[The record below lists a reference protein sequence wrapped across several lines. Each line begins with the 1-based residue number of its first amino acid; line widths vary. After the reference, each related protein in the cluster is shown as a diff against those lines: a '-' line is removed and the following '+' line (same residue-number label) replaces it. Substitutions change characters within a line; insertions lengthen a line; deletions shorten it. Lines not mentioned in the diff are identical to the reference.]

1 MIGHRKDLLGLE
13 DLSAEEITSIL
24 DTARTFR
31 EVLNRPIP
39 KVPSL
44 RGLTAANL
52 FYEASTRTR
61 LSFELAEKRL
71 SADTVSFQTSG
82 SSVSKGETLRDTARN
97 IEAMGIHL
105 VVIRHQASG
114 APHYLARHLEAGV
127 INAGD
132 GTHEHPTQGLL
143 DIYTM
148 REKRGRIQG
157 LRVAI
162 LGDVMHSRV
171 ARSNI
176 WGLTKLGASVT
187 IAGPPTMM
195 PAEVERFGVTVA
207 KSVDEAIEGADVVNI
222 LRIQLERQRGSLY
235 PSLREY
241 ARVYGVTAER
251 LRRAKADVTVMHPGP
266 MNRGVEIAQDVA
278 DGVHSVIL
286 EQVTN
291 GVAVRMAVL
300 YLLAGR
306 ESAGEGS
313 GSDQTNATPNVEE
326 KPSHGEATLS
336 PRR

>member
-1 MIGHRKDLLGLE
+1 MIGQRKDLLGLE

-31 EVLNRPIP
+31 EVLDRPIP

-52 FYEASTRTR
+52 FFEPSTRTR

-71 SADTVSFQTSG
+71 SADTVNFQTSG

-105 VVIRHQASG
+105 VVIRHQSSG
-114 APHYLARHLEAGV
+114 APHYLAQHLEAGV

-143 DIYTM
+143 DIFTM
-148 REKRGRIQG
+148 REQRKMIAG

-162 LGDVMHSRV
+162 LGDVLHSRV

-176 WGLTKLGASVT
+176 WGLTKLGAHVT
-187 IAGPPTMM
+187 VAGPATMM

-222 LRIQLERQRGSLY
+222 LRVQLERQRGTLFS
-235 PSLREY
+235 SLREY
-241 ARVYGVTAER
+241 SRLYGVTSER
-251 LRRAKADVTVMHPGP
+251 LRRAKPDVTVMHPGP

-278 DGVHSVIL
+278 DGAHSVIL
-286 EQVTN
+286 RQVTN
-291 GVAVRMAVL
+291 GVAVRMGVL

-306 ESAGEGS
+306 ETPGEGA
-313 GSDQTNATPNVEE
+313 NETPTVEVR
-326 KPSHGEATLS
+326 KSHDEPTLS

>member
-31 EVLNRPIP
+31 EVLDRPIP
-39 KVPSL
+39 KVPAL

-52 FYEASTRTR
+52 FFEASTRTR

-71 SADTVSFQTSG
+71 SADTVNFQTTG

-114 APHYLARHLEAGV
+114 APHYLARILNAGV

-143 DIYTM
+143 DIFTI
-148 REKRGRIQG
+148 REKLGRIDG

-162 LGDVMHSRV
+162 LGDIMHSRV

-187 IAGPPTMM
+187 IAGPCTMM

-207 KSVDEAIEGADVVNI
+207 KNVDEAIEGSDVVNI
-222 LRIQLERQRGSLY
+222 LRIQLERQRAGLY

-241 ARVYGVTAER
+241 ARVHGVTKER
-251 LRRAKADVTVMHPGP
+251 LRRAKPNVVVMHPGP

-278 DGVHSVIL
+278 DGENSVIL

-300 YLLAGR
+300 YLLAGQHAPA
-306 ESAGEGS
+306 ESTTE
-313 GSDQTNATPNVEE
+313 ATPTVETV
-326 KPSHGEATLS
+326 K
-336 PRR
+336 R

>member
-1 MIGHRKDLLGLE
+1 MIGGKKDLLGLE
-13 DLSAEEITSIL
+13 DLSAQEITGIL

-31 EVLNRPIP
+31 EVLDRPIP
-39 KVPSL
+39 KVPPL
-44 RGLTAANL
+44 RGMTAANL
-52 FYEASTRTR
+52 FFENSTRTR

-71 SADTVSFQTSG
+71 SADTVNFQTSG

-105 VVIRHQASG
+105 VVVRHQASG
-114 APHYLARHLEAGV
+114 APHYLARHLDAGV

-148 REKRGRIQG
+148 REQRGRVAG
-157 LRVAI
+157 LKVAI
-162 LGDVMHSRV
+162 IGDVMHSRV

-176 WGLTKLGASVT
+176 WGLTKLGAEVT

-195 PAEVERFGVTVA
+195 PAEVERFGVRVA
-207 KSVDEAIEGADVVNI
+207 KSVDEAIEGSDVVNI
-222 LRIQLERQRGSLY
+222 LRIQLERQRGTLY
-235 PSLREY
+235 SSLREY
-241 ARVYGVTAER
+241 ARVYGVTRER
-251 LRRAKADVTVMHPGP
+251 LRRARPDVTVMHPGP

-278 DGVHSVIL
+278 DGEHSVIL
-286 EQVTN
+286 QQVTN

-306 ESAGEGS
+306 NEAPESPTES
-313 GSDQTNATPNVEE
+313 PTVEAT
-326 KPSHGEATLS
+326 KSHDEPTLS

>member
-1 MIGHRKDLLGLE
+1 MNARKDLLGLE
-13 DLSAEEITSIL
+13 ELSAEEIVTIL
-24 DTARTFR
+24 DNAKTFR
-31 EVLNRPIP
+31 EVLDRPIP

-44 RGLTAANL
+44 RGMTAANL
-52 FYEASTRTR
+52 FFEPSTRTR

-71 SADTVSFQTSG
+71 SADTVNFQTSG

-105 VVIRHQASG
+105 VVVRHQASG
-114 APHYLARHLEAGV
+114 APHYLARHLDAGV
-127 INAGD
+127 VNAGD

-148 REKRGRIQG
+148 REQRGRIAG

-162 LGDVMHSRV
+162 VGDVMHSRV
-171 ARSNI
+171 ARSNM
-176 WGLTKLGASVT
+176 WGLTKLGAEVV

-195 PAEVERFGVTVA
+195 PAEVERFGVSVA
-207 KSVDEAIEGADVVNI
+207 RSVDEAIEGADVVNI
-222 LRIQLERQRGSLY
+222 LRIQLERQRAALY

-241 ARVYGVTAER
+241 ARVYGVNAER
-251 LRRAKADVTVMHPGP
+251 IRRAKADVTVMHPGP

-278 DGVHSVIL
+278 DGEHSVIL
-286 EQVTN
+286 QQVTN

-300 YLLAGR
+300 YLLSRRDPSGDVA
-306 ESAGEGS
+306 ESEPS
-313 GSDQTNATPNVEE
+313 SVEAT
-326 KPSHGEATLS
+326 KSHDEPTLS

>member
-1 MIGHRKDLLGLE
+1 MIGGKKDLLGLE
-13 DLSAEEITSIL
+13 DLNAQEIVGIL

-31 EVLNRPIP
+31 EVLDRPIP
-39 KVPSL
+39 KVPPL
-44 RGLTAANL
+44 RGMTAANL
-52 FYEASTRTR
+52 FFENSTRTR

-71 SADTVSFQTSG
+71 SADTVNFQTSG

-105 VVIRHQASG
+105 VVVRHQASG

-148 REKRGRIQG
+148 REQRGRIAG
-157 LRVAI
+157 LKVAI
-162 LGDVMHSRV
+162 IGDVTHSRV

-176 WGLTKLGASVT
+176 WGLTKLGAEVT

-195 PAEVERFGVTVA
+195 PAEVERFGVRVA
-207 KSVDEAIEGADVVNI
+207 KSVDEAIEGSDVVNI

-235 PSLREY
+235 SSLREY
-241 ARVYGVTAER
+241 ARVYGVTQER
-251 LRRAKADVTVMHPGP
+251 LRRARPDVTVMHPGP

-278 DGVHSVIL
+278 DGEHSVIL
-286 EQVTN
+286 QQVTN

-306 ESAGEGS
+306 SEAPEAP
-313 GSDQTNATPNVEE
+313 TETPTVEAT
-326 KPSHGEATLS
+326 KSHDEPTLS

>member
-1 MIGHRKDLLGLE
+1 MIGQRKDLLGLE
-13 DLSAEEITSIL
+13 ELTAAEIVSVL

-31 EVLNRPIP
+31 EVLDRPIP

-52 FYEASTRTR
+52 FFEPSTRTR
-61 LSFELAEKRL
+61 LSFELAEKRM

-114 APHYLARHLEAGV
+114 APHYLARILDAGV

-143 DIYTM
+143 DIFTM
-148 REKRGRIQG
+148 REKRGTVAG

-162 LGDVMHSRV
+162 VGDIAHSRV

-176 WGLTKLGASVT
+176 WGLTKLGASVVV
-187 IAGPPTMM
+187 AGPPTMM
-195 PAEVERFGVTVA
+195 PAEVERFGVSVA
-207 KSVDEAIEGADVVNI
+207 ASVEEALEGADVVNI
-222 LRIQLERQRGSLY
+222 LRIQLERQRGTLY
-235 PSLREY
+235 SSLREY
-241 ARVYGVTAER
+241 SRVYGITAER
-251 LRRAKADVTVMHPGP
+251 LRRAKPDVTVMHPGP

-278 DGVHSVIL
+278 DGTHSVIL

-300 YLLAGR
+300 YLLAGHKA
-306 ESAGEGS
+306 AGDSS
-313 GSDQTNATPNVEE
+313 GEPTTTETPRAHE
-326 KPSHGEATLS
+326 HALH

>member
-1 MIGHRKDLLGLE
+1 MTGRKDLLGLE
-13 DLSAEEITSIL
+13 DLSAEEIVTIL
-24 DTARTFR
+24 DNAKTFR
-31 EVLNRPIP
+31 EVLDRPIP

-44 RGLTAANL
+44 RGMTAANL
-52 FYEASTRTR
+52 FFEPSTRTR

-71 SADTVSFQTSG
+71 SADTVNFQTSG

-105 VVIRHQASG
+105 VVVRHQASG

-148 REKRGRIQG
+148 REQRGRIAG

-162 LGDVMHSRV
+162 VGDVMHSRV
-171 ARSNI
+171 ARSNM
-176 WGLTKLGASVT
+176 WGLTKLGAEVV

-195 PAEVERFGVTVA
+195 PAEVERFGVSVA
-207 KSVDEAIEGADVVNI
+207 RSVDEAIEGADVVNI
-222 LRIQLERQRGSLY
+222 LRIQLERQRAALY

-241 ARVYGVTAER
+241 ARVYGVNAER
-251 LRRAKADVTVMHPGP
+251 IRRAKADVTVMHPGP

-278 DGVHSVIL
+278 DGEHSVIL
-286 EQVTN
+286 QQVTN

-300 YLLAGR
+300 YLLSRRDPSGDVA
-306 ESAGEGS
+306 ESETPS
-313 GSDQTNATPNVEE
+313 VEAT
-326 KPSHGEATLS
+326 KSHDEPTLS

>member
-1 MIGHRKDLLGLE
+1 MIGARKDLLGLE
-13 DLSAEEITSIL
+13 DLSAEELVSIL

-31 EVLNRPIP
+31 EVLDRPIP

-52 FYEASTRTR
+52 FFEASTRTR

-71 SADTVSFQTSG
+71 SADTVNFQTSG
-82 SSVSKGETLRDTARN
+82 SSVSKGESLKDTARN

-114 APHYLARHLEAGV
+114 APHYLARNLDAGV

-143 DIYTM
+143 DIFTI
-148 REKRGRIQG
+148 RERRGKVAG

-162 LGDVMHSRV
+162 IGDIMHSRV

-176 WGLTKLGASVT
+176 WGLTKLGATVT

-207 KSVDEAIEGADVVNI
+207 RSVEEAMEGADVVNI
-222 LRIQLERQRGSLY
+222 LRIQLERQRSTLY

-241 ARVYGVTAER
+241 ARVYGVTSER
-251 LRRAKADVTVMHPGP
+251 LKRAKPDVTVMHPGP

-278 DGVHSVIL
+278 DGKHSVIL

-300 YLLAGR
+300 YLLAGHK
-306 ESAGEGS
+306 AQGEPPAENVPTEAK
-313 GSDQTNATPNVEE
+313 QT
-326 KPSHGEATLS
+326 HGEPSLH

>member
-1 MIGHRKDLLGLE
+1 MIGARKDLLGLE
-13 DLSAEEITSIL
+13 DLSADEIVSIL

-31 EVLNRPIP
+31 EVLDRPIP

-52 FYEASTRTR
+52 FFEASTRTR

-71 SADTVSFQTSG
+71 SADTVNFQTSG
-82 SSVSKGETLRDTARN
+82 SSVSKGETLKDTARN

-114 APHYLARHLEAGV
+114 APHYLARNLNAGV

-143 DIYTM
+143 DIFTI
-148 REKRGRIQG
+148 RERRGKIAG

-162 LGDVMHSRV
+162 IGDIMHSRV

-187 IAGPPTMM
+187 VAGPPTMM
-195 PAEVERFGVTVA
+195 PLEVERFGVKVA

-222 LRIQLERQRGSLY
+222 LRIQLERQRSTLY
-235 PSLREY
+235 SSLREY
-241 ARVYGVTAER
+241 ARVYGVTSRR
-251 LRRAKADVTVMHPGP
+251 LLLAKPDVTVMHPGP

-278 DGVHSVIL
+278 DGKHSVIL

-300 YLLAGR
+300 YLLAGHKSPD
-306 ESAGEGS
+306 ESVPEPTAME
-313 GSDQTNATPNVEE
+313 TRKA
-326 KPSHGEATLS
+326 HGEPSLH

>member
-1 MIGHRKDLLGLE
+1 MSARRKDLLGLE
-13 DLSAEEITSIL
+13 ELSPEEIVSIL

-31 EVLNRPIP
+31 EVLDRPIP

-52 FYEASTRTR
+52 FFEPSTRTR

-71 SADTVSFQTSG
+71 SADTVNFQTSG
-82 SSVSKGETLRDTARN
+82 SSVSKGETLKDTARN

-105 VVIRHQASG
+105 VVVRHQASG
-114 APHYLARHLEAGV
+114 APHYLARNLDAGV

-143 DIYTM
+143 DLFTI
-148 REKRGRIQG
+148 RERRGRIAG

-162 LGDVMHSRV
+162 VGDITHSRV

-176 WGLTKLGASVT
+176 WGLTKLGASV
-187 IAGPPTMM
+187 IVAGPPTMM
-195 PAEVERFGVTVA
+195 PAEVERFGVRVA
-207 KSVDEAIEGADVVNI
+207 RSVEEAIEGADVVNI
-222 LRIQLERQRGSLY
+222 LRIQLERQRSTLY
-235 PSLREY
+235 SSLREY

-251 LRRAKADVTVMHPGP
+251 LRRAKPDVTVMHPGP
-266 MNRGVEIAQDVA
+266 MNRGIEIAQEVA
-278 DGVHSVIL
+278 DGEHSVIL

-300 YLLAGR
+300 YLLAGHKA
-306 ESAGEGS
+306 AGELSAEPG
-313 GSDQTNATPNVEE
+313 TTEAKPTHVE
-326 KPSHGEATLS
+326 STLH

>member
-1 MIGHRKDLLGLE
+1 MIGDRKDLLGLE
-13 DLSAEEITSIL
+13 DLAAEEIVSIL

-31 EVLNRPIP
+31 EVLDRPIP

-52 FYEASTRTR
+52 FFEASTRTR
-61 LSFELAEKRL
+61 LSFELAEKRM
-71 SADTVSFQTSG
+71 SADTVNFQTSG
-82 SSVSKGETLRDTARN
+82 SSVSKGETLKDTARN

-114 APHYLARHLEAGV
+114 APHYLARNLNAGV

-143 DIYTM
+143 DLFTI
-148 REKRGRIQG
+148 RERRGAIAG

-162 LGDVMHSRV
+162 IGDIAHSRV

-187 IAGPPTMM
+187 VAGPPTMM
-195 PAEVERFGVTVA
+195 PLEVERFGVKVA

-222 LRIQLERQRGSLY
+222 LRIQLERQRSTLY
-235 PSLREY
+235 SSLREY
-241 ARVYGVTAER
+241 ARVYGVTSER
-251 LRRAKADVTVMHPGP
+251 LKRAKADVTVMHPGP
-266 MNRGVEIAQDVA
+266 MNRGIEIAQDVA
-278 DGVHSVIL
+278 DGKHSVIL

-300 YLLAGR
+300 YLLAGHKAPD
-306 ESAGEGS
+306 ESAQE
-313 GSDQTNATPNVEE
+313 TPATET
-326 KPSHGEATLS
+326 KKAHGEPSLH

>member
-1 MIGHRKDLLGLE
+1 MIGQRKDLLGLE
-13 DLSAEEITSIL
+13 ELSGEEIISVL

-31 EVLNRPIP
+31 EVLDRPIP

-52 FYEASTRTR
+52 FFEASTRTR

-71 SADTVSFQTSG
+71 SADTVNFQTSG
-82 SSVSKGETLRDTARN
+82 SSVSKGETLKDTAQN

-105 VVIRHQASG
+105 VVIRHQSSG

-143 DIYTM
+143 DIFTM
-148 REKRGRIQG
+148 RERKGRVDG

-162 LGDVMHSRV
+162 IGDIMHSRV

-187 IAGPPTMM
+187 VAGPCTMM
-195 PAEVERFGVTVA
+195 PPEVERFGVTVA
-207 KSVDEAIEGADVVNI
+207 RNVEEAIEGSDVVNI
-222 LRIQLERQRGSLY
+222 LRIQLERQRAGLY

-241 ARVYGVTAER
+241 ARVHGVTKER
-251 LRRAKADVTVMHPGP
+251 LRRAKPDVLVMHPGP

-278 DGVHSVIL
+278 DGENSVIL

-306 ESAGEGS
+306 EAPSES
-313 GSDQTNATPNVEE
+313 PTESTPTVEAV
-326 KPSHGEATLS
+326 K
-336 PRR
+336 R

>member
-1 MIGHRKDLLGLE
+1 MTGRKDLLGLE
-13 DLSAEEITSIL
+13 ELAADEIVTIL

-31 EVLNRPIP
+31 EVLDRPIP

-44 RGLTAANL
+44 RGMTAANL
-52 FYEASTRTR
+52 FFEASTRTR

-71 SADTVSFQTSG
+71 SADTVNFQASG

-114 APHYLARHLEAGV
+114 APHYLARHLDAGV

-143 DIYTM
+143 DLYTM
-148 REKRGRIQG
+148 REQRGRITG

-162 LGDVMHSRV
+162 IGDVMHSRV
-171 ARSNI
+171 ARSNM
-176 WGLTKLGASVT
+176 WGLVKLGAEVV

-207 KSVDEAIEGADVVNI
+207 RSVDEAIEGADVVNI
-222 LRIQLERQRGSLY
+222 LRIQLERQRAGLY

-241 ARVYGVTAER
+241 ARVYGVTMER
-251 LRRAKADVTVMHPGP
+251 IRRAKPDVTVMHPGP

-278 DGVHSVIL
+278 DGEHSVIL
-286 EQVTN
+286 QQVTN

-300 YLLAGR
+300 YLLSHR
-306 ESAGEGS
+306 ESS
-313 GSDQTNATPNVEE
+313 
-326 KPSHGEATLS
+326 GEAAESETPSVEGMKSHDEPTLS

>member
-1 MIGHRKDLLGLE
+1 MIGTRKDLLGLE
-13 DLSAEEITSIL
+13 DLSAEELVSIL

-31 EVLNRPIP
+31 EVLDRPIP

-52 FYEASTRTR
+52 FFEASTRTR

-71 SADTVSFQTSG
+71 SADTVNFQTSG
-82 SSVSKGETLRDTARN
+82 SSVSKGESLKDTARN

-114 APHYLARHLEAGV
+114 APHYLARNLDAGV

-143 DIYTM
+143 DIFTI
-148 REKRGRIQG
+148 RERRGKIAG

-162 LGDVMHSRV
+162 IGDIAHSRV

-176 WGLTKLGASVT
+176 WGLTKLGATVT

-207 KSVDEAIEGADVVNI
+207 RSVDEAMEGADVVNI
-222 LRIQLERQRGSLY
+222 LRIQLERQRSTLY

-241 ARVYGVTAER
+241 ARVYGITSER
-251 LRRAKADVTVMHPGP
+251 LKRAKPDITVMHPGP

-278 DGVHSVIL
+278 DGKHSVIL

-300 YLLAGR
+300 YLLAGHK
-306 ESAGEGS
+306 AQGEPPVENVPTEAK
-313 GSDQTNATPNVEE
+313 QT
-326 KPSHGEATLS
+326 HGEPSLH

>member
-1 MIGHRKDLLGLE
+1 MIGNRKDLLGLE
-13 DLSAEEITSIL
+13 ELEAGEIVSIL
-24 DTARTFR
+24 DTARSFR
-31 EVLNRPIP
+31 EVLDRPIP

-44 RGLTAANL
+44 RGMTVANL
-52 FYEASTRTR
+52 FFESSTRTR

-105 VVIRHQASG
+105 VVVRHQASG
-114 APHYLARHLEAGV
+114 APHYLARHLDAGV

-143 DIYTM
+143 DIFTI
-148 REKRGRIQG
+148 RERRGRVAG
-157 LRVAI
+157 LKVAI
-162 LGDVMHSRV
+162 IGDIMHSRV

-176 WGLTKLGASVT
+176 WGLIKLGASVT

-207 KSVDEAIEGADVVNI
+207 KSVEEALEGADVVNI
-222 LRIQLERQRGSLY
+222 LRIQLERQRGNLY

-241 ARVYGVTAER
+241 ARVYGVNRER
-251 LRRAKADVTVMHPGP
+251 LRHARSDVTVMHPGP

-278 DGVHSVIL
+278 DGEHSVIL

-306 ESAGEGS
+306 
-313 GSDQTNATPNVEE
+313 DTPAEVGGVTPTVEE
-326 KPSHGEATLS
+326 KKNHDEPTLS

>member
-13 DLSAEEITSIL
+13 DLGAQEIISIL

-31 EVLNRPIP
+31 EVLDRPIP

-44 RGLTAANL
+44 RGMTAANL
-52 FYEASTRTR
+52 FFEPSTRTR

-71 SADTVSFQTSG
+71 SADTVNFQTSG

-105 VVIRHQASG
+105 VVIRHQSSG
-114 APHYLARHLEAGV
+114 APHYLAQHLKAGV

-143 DIYTM
+143 DIFTM
-148 REKRGRIQG
+148 REKRGAIEG

-162 LGDVMHSRV
+162 IGDVMHSRV

-176 WGLTKLGASVT
+176 WGLTKLGAHVT
-187 IAGPPTMM
+187 VAGPPTMM

-207 KSVDEAIEGADVVNI
+207 KNIDEAIEGADVVNI
-222 LRIQLERQRGSLY
+222 LRVQLERQRGSLY

-241 ARVYGVTAER
+241 ARVYGVTSER
-251 LRRAKADVTVMHPGP
+251 LRRAKPDVTVMHPGP

-278 DGVHSVIL
+278 DGKHSVIL

-300 YLLAGR
+300 YLLAGHEAPAEASS
-306 ESAGEGS
+306 ESPILE
-313 GSDQTNATPNVEE
+313 P
-326 KPSHGEATLS
+326 KRSHDEPTLS

>member
-1 MIGHRKDLLGLE
+1 MIGGKKDLLGLE
-13 DLSAEEITSIL
+13 DLSAQEITGIL

-31 EVLNRPIP
+31 EVLDRPIP
-39 KVPSL
+39 KVPPL
-44 RGLTAANL
+44 RGMTAANL
-52 FYEASTRTR
+52 FFENSTRTR

-71 SADTVSFQTSG
+71 SADTVNFQTSG

-105 VVIRHQASG
+105 VVVRHQASG
-114 APHYLARHLEAGV
+114 APHYLARHLDAGV

-148 REKRGRIQG
+148 REQRGRVAG
-157 LRVAI
+157 LKVAI
-162 LGDVMHSRV
+162 IGDVMHSRV

-176 WGLTKLGASVT
+176 WGLTKLGAEVT

-195 PAEVERFGVTVA
+195 PAEVERFGVRVA
-207 KSVDEAIEGADVVNI
+207 KSVDEAIEGSDVVNI
-222 LRIQLERQRGSLY
+222 LRIQLERQRGTLY
-235 PSLREY
+235 SSLREY
-241 ARVYGVTAER
+241 ARVYGVTRER
-251 LRRAKADVTVMHPGP
+251 LRRARPDVTVMHPGP

-278 DGVHSVIL
+278 DGEHSVIL
-286 EQVTN
+286 QQVTN

-306 ESAGEGS
+306 NEVPEAPTE
-313 GSDQTNATPNVEE
+313 TPTVEAT
-326 KPSHGEATLS
+326 KSHDEPTLS

>member
-1 MIGHRKDLLGLE
+1 MIGTRKDLLGLE
-13 DLSAEEITSIL
+13 DLEASEIISIL

-31 EVLNRPIP
+31 EVLDRPIP

-52 FYEASTRTR
+52 FFEASTRTR

-71 SADTVSFQTSG
+71 SADTVNFQTSG
-82 SSVSKGETLRDTARN
+82 SSVSKGESLKDTARN

-105 VVIRHQASG
+105 VVIRHQSSG
-114 APHYLARHLEAGV
+114 APHYLAKNLDAGV

-143 DIYTM
+143 DLFTI
-148 REKRGRIQG
+148 RERRGKIAG

-162 LGDVMHSRV
+162 IGDIAHSRV

-187 IAGPPTMM
+187 VAGPATMM
-195 PAEVERFGVTVA
+195 PLEVERFGVNVA
-207 KSVDEAIEGADVVNI
+207 RSVEEAIEGADVVNI
-222 LRIQLERQRGSLY
+222 LRIQLERQRSTLY
-235 PSLREY
+235 SSLREY
-241 ARVYGVTAER
+241 ARVYGVTVKR
-251 LRRAKADVTVMHPGP
+251 LLRAKPDVTVMHPGP

-278 DGVHSVIL
+278 DGKHSVIL

-300 YLLAGR
+300 YLLAGNKAPD
-306 ESAGEGS
+306 ESTPE
-313 GSDQTNATPNVEE
+313 TPATEM
-326 KPSHGEATLS
+326 KKAHGEPSLH

>member
-1 MIGHRKDLLGLE
+1 MIGTRKDLLGIE
-13 DLSAEEITSIL
+13 DLSSEEIVSIL

-31 EVLNRPIP
+31 EVLDRPIP

-52 FYEASTRTR
+52 FFESSTRTR

-71 SADTVSFQTSG
+71 SADTVNFQTSG
-82 SSVSKGETLRDTARN
+82 SSVSKGESLKDTARN

-105 VVIRHQASG
+105 VVIRHSASG
-114 APHYLARHLEAGV
+114 APHYLARNLDAGV

-143 DIYTM
+143 DLFTI
-148 REKRGRIQG
+148 RERRGKIAG

-162 LGDVMHSRV
+162 IGDVTHSRV

-187 IAGPPTMM
+187 IAGPATMM
-195 PAEVERFGVTVA
+195 PMEVERFGVRVA
-207 KSVDEAIEGADVVNI
+207 RSVEEAIEGADVVNI
-222 LRIQLERQRGSLY
+222 LRIQLERQRGTLY
-235 PSLREY
+235 SSLREY
-241 ARVYGVTAER
+241 ARVYGVTSKR
-251 LRRAKADVTVMHPGP
+251 LERAKPDVMVMHPGP
-266 MNRGVEIAQDVA
+266 MNRGIEIAQDVA
-278 DGVHSVIL
+278 DGKHSVIL

-300 YLLAGR
+300 YLLAGHKAAG
-306 ESAGEGS
+306 ESAPE
-313 GSDQTNATPNVEE
+313 
-326 KPSHGEATLS
+326 PSTTETKKAHGEPSLH

>member
-1 MIGHRKDLLGLE
+1 MIGARKDLLGLE
-13 DLSAEEITSIL
+13 DLSAEEIVSIL

-31 EVLNRPIP
+31 EVLDRPIP

-52 FYEASTRTR
+52 FFEASTRTR

-71 SADTVSFQTSG
+71 SADTVNFQTSG
-82 SSVSKGETLRDTARN
+82 SSVSKGESLKDTARN

-105 VVIRHQASG
+105 VVIRHQSSG
-114 APHYLARHLEAGV
+114 APHYLAGNLDAGV

-143 DIYTM
+143 DIFTI
-148 REKRGRIQG
+148 RERRGKVAG

-162 LGDVMHSRV
+162 IGDIAHSRV

-187 IAGPPTMM
+187 IAGPATMM
-195 PAEVERFGVTVA
+195 PMEVERFGVKVA
-207 KSVDEAIEGADVVNI
+207 RSVDEAIEGADVVNI
-222 LRIQLERQRGSLY
+222 LRIQLERQRSTLY
-235 PSLREY
+235 SSLREY
-241 ARVYGVTAER
+241 ARVYGITSTR
-251 LRRAKADVTVMHPGP
+251 LKRAKPDVTVMHPGP

-278 DGVHSVIL
+278 DGEHSVIL
-286 EQVTN
+286 QQVTN

-300 YLLAGR
+300 YLLAGHKAPD
-306 ESAGEGS
+306 ESATEHPPVKE
-313 GSDQTNATPNVEE
+313 TKKA
-326 KPSHGEATLS
+326 HGEPSLH

>member
-1 MIGHRKDLLGLE
+1 MIGTRKDLLGLE
-13 DLSAEEITSIL
+13 DLEASEIVSIL

-31 EVLNRPIP
+31 EVLDRPIP

-52 FYEASTRTR
+52 FFEASTRTR

-71 SADTVSFQTSG
+71 SADTVNFQTSG
-82 SSVSKGETLRDTARN
+82 SSVSKGESLKDTARN

-105 VVIRHQASG
+105 VVIRHSASG
-114 APHYLARHLEAGV
+114 APHYLARNLDAGV

-143 DIYTM
+143 DIYTI
-148 REKRGRIQG
+148 RECRGKIAG

-162 LGDVMHSRV
+162 IGDVAHSRV

-187 IAGPPTMM
+187 VAGPATMM
-195 PAEVERFGVTVA
+195 PLEVERFGVRVA
-207 KSVDEAIEGADVVNI
+207 RSVDEAIEGADVVNI
-222 LRIQLERQRGSLY
+222 LRIQLERQRSTLY
-235 PSLREY
+235 SSLREY
-241 ARVYGVTAER
+241 ARVYGVTSKR
-251 LRRAKADVTVMHPGP
+251 LKRAKPDVTVMHPGP
-266 MNRGVEIAQDVA
+266 MNRGIEIAQDVA
-278 DGVHSVIL
+278 DGANSVIL
-286 EQVTN
+286 QQVTN

-300 YLLAGR
+300 YLLAGHK
-306 ESAGEGS
+306 AA
-313 GSDQTNATPNVEE
+313 DTTTPEPTTTE
-326 KPSHGEATLS
+326 TKKAHGEPSLH

>member
-1 MIGHRKDLLGLE
+1 VIGTRKDLLGLE
-13 DLSAEEITSIL
+13 DLSAEEIVSIL

-31 EVLNRPIP
+31 EVLDRPIP

-52 FYEASTRTR
+52 FFEASTRTR

-71 SADTVSFQTSG
+71 SADTVNFQTSG
-82 SSVSKGETLRDTARN
+82 SSVSKGESLKDTARN

-105 VVIRHQASG
+105 VVIRHQSSG
-114 APHYLARHLEAGV
+114 APHYLAGNLDAGV

-143 DIYTM
+143 DIFTI
-148 REKRGRIQG
+148 RERRGKVAG

-162 LGDVMHSRV
+162 IGDIAHSRV

-187 IAGPPTMM
+187 IAGPATMM
-195 PAEVERFGVTVA
+195 PMEVERFGVKVA

-222 LRIQLERQRGSLY
+222 LRIQLERQRSTLY
-235 PSLREY
+235 SSLREY
-241 ARVYGVTAER
+241 ARVYGITSTR
-251 LRRAKADVTVMHPGP
+251 LKRAKPDVTVMHPGP

-278 DGVHSVIL
+278 DGEHSVIL
-286 EQVTN
+286 QQVTN

-300 YLLAGR
+300 YLLAGHKAPD
-306 ESAGEGS
+306 ESATEHPPVKE
-313 GSDQTNATPNVEE
+313 TKKA
-326 KPSHGEATLS
+326 HGEPSLH

>member
-1 MIGHRKDLLGLE
+1 MIGGKKDLLGLE
-13 DLSAEEITSIL
+13 ELSAQDLIGIL

-31 EVLNRPIP
+31 EVLDRPIP
-39 KVPSL
+39 KVPPL
-44 RGLTAANL
+44 RGMTAANL
-52 FYEASTRTR
+52 FFEASTRTR

-71 SADTVSFQTSG
+71 SADTVNFQTSG

-105 VVIRHQASG
+105 VVVRHQSSG

-148 REKRGRIQG
+148 REHRGRIQG
-157 LRVAI
+157 LKVAI
-162 LGDVMHSRV
+162 IGDVMHSRV

-176 WGLTKLGASVT
+176 WGLTKLGAEVT

-195 PAEVERFGVTVA
+195 PAEVERFGVRVA
-207 KSVDEAIEGADVVNI
+207 KSVDEAIEGSDVVNI

-241 ARVYGVTAER
+241 ARVYGVTQER
-251 LRRAKADVTVMHPGP
+251 LRRARPDVTVMHPGP

-278 DGVHSVIL
+278 DGEHSVIL
-286 EQVTN
+286 QQVTN

-306 ESAGEGS
+306 NDAPEAMPE
-313 GSDQTNATPNVEE
+313 TPTVEATR
-326 KPSHGEATLS
+326 SHDEPTLS

>member
-1 MIGHRKDLLGLE
+1 MIGGKKDLLGLE
-13 DLSAEEITSIL
+13 DLNAQEIVGIL

-31 EVLNRPIP
+31 EVLDRPIP
-39 KVPSL
+39 KVPPL
-44 RGLTAANL
+44 RGMTAANL
-52 FYEASTRTR
+52 FFENSTRTR

-71 SADTVSFQTSG
+71 SADTVNFQTSG

-105 VVIRHQASG
+105 VVVRHQASG

-148 REKRGRIQG
+148 REQRGRIAG
-157 LRVAI
+157 LKVAI
-162 LGDVMHSRV
+162 IGDVMHSRV

-176 WGLTKLGASVT
+176 WGLTKLGAEVT

-195 PAEVERFGVTVA
+195 PAEVERFGVRVA
-207 KSVDEAIEGADVVNI
+207 KSVDEAIEGSDVVNI

-235 PSLREY
+235 SSLREY
-241 ARVYGVTAER
+241 ARVYGVTQER
-251 LRRAKADVTVMHPGP
+251 LRRARPDVTVMHPGP

-278 DGVHSVIL
+278 DGEHSVIL
-286 EQVTN
+286 QQVTN

-306 ESAGEGS
+306 SEAPEAP
-313 GSDQTNATPNVEE
+313 TETPTVEAT
-326 KPSHGEATLS
+326 KSHDEPTLS

>member
-1 MIGHRKDLLGLE
+1 MSATRKDLLGLE
-13 DLSAEEITSIL
+13 ELSADEIVSIL

-31 EVLNRPIP
+31 EVLDRPIP

-52 FYEASTRTR
+52 FFEASTRTR

-71 SADTVSFQTSG
+71 SADTVNFQTSG
-82 SSVSKGETLRDTARN
+82 SSVSKGESLKDTARN

-114 APHYLARHLEAGV
+114 APHYLARNLNAGV

-143 DIYTM
+143 DIFTI
-148 REKRGRIQG
+148 RERRGKVAG

-162 LGDVMHSRV
+162 IGDIMHSRV

-176 WGLTKLGASVT
+176 WGLTKLGANVT
-187 IAGPPTMM
+187 VAGPATMM
-195 PAEVERFGVTVA
+195 PLEVERFGVKVA
-207 KSVDEAIEGADVVNI
+207 RSVDEAIEGADVVNI
-222 LRIQLERQRGSLY
+222 LRIQLERQRSTLY
-235 PSLREY
+235 SSLREY
-241 ARVYGVTAER
+241 ARVYGVTSER
-251 LRRAKADVTVMHPGP
+251 LKRAKPDVTVMHPGP
-266 MNRGVEIAQDVA
+266 MNRGIEIAQDVA
-278 DGVHSVIL
+278 DGKHSVIL

-300 YLLAGR
+300 YLLAGHKAPD
-306 ESAGEGS
+306 ESATE
-313 GSDQTNATPNVEE
+313 TTTTETKRP
-326 KPSHGEATLS
+326 HGEPSLH

>member
-1 MIGHRKDLLGLE
+1 MTARKDLLGLE
-13 DLSAEEITSIL
+13 DLSADEIVTIL
-24 DTARTFR
+24 DNARTFR
-31 EVLNRPIP
+31 EVLDRPIP

-44 RGLTAANL
+44 RGMTAANL
-52 FYEASTRTR
+52 FFEPSTRTR

-71 SADTVSFQTSG
+71 SADTVNFQTSG

-148 REKRGRIQG
+148 REQRGRIAG

-162 LGDVMHSRV
+162 VGDVMHSRV
-171 ARSNI
+171 ARSNM
-176 WGLTKLGASVT
+176 WGLVKLGAEVV

-195 PAEVERFGVTVA
+195 PAEVERFGVSVA
-207 KSVDEAIEGADVVNI
+207 RSVDEAIEGADVVNI
-222 LRIQLERQRGSLY
+222 LRIQLERQCAGLY

-251 LRRAKADVTVMHPGP
+251 IRRAKPDVTVMHPGP

-278 DGVHSVIL
+278 DGEHSVIL
-286 EQVTN
+286 QQVTN

-300 YLLAGR
+300 YLLSRR
-306 ESAGEGS
+306 EPS
-313 GSDQTNATPNVEE
+313 GDVAESETPSVEATKNHDEP
-326 KPSHGEATLS
+326 TLS